1 MSWLTH
7 ASNSSFE
14 SVKGKTK
21 RGIDVAV
28 WTQTGKTELGKY
40 ALHCATTIL
49 DYYEKAYGVL
59 YPLPKVIFLSY
70 SNVCMLIL
78 CKKNRVT

>member
-1 MSWLTH
+1 MLVRDNVL
-7 ASNSSFE
+7 ASSHVLYYSFE

-28 WTQTGKTELGKY
+28 WTQAGKTELGKY
-40 ALHCATTIL
+40 ALQCATAIL

-59 YPLPKVIFLSY
+59 YPLPKVLNI
-70 SNVCMLIL
+70 C
-78 CKKNRVT
+78 VT